1 MGGQKRTSEMNDQ
14 YNISGVNLYGCKI
27 KDCVFLSRHFPG
39 ESGLAAVY

>member
-14 YNISGVNLYGCKI
+14 YNISGVIYTVVKSR
-27 KDCVFLSRHFPG
+27 DCVFLSRHFPG